1 MERHMM
7 LCHGDYAI
15 MQRPVVNLPISEDG
29 ERTFDQRTSPTYFQ
43 AISKMAFSNLFSETS
58 GIKSTIVPESFI

>member
-7 LCHGDYAI
+7 RYLGDYAI
-15 MQRPVVNLPISEDG
+15 TQRPVINLPISEDG
-29 ERTFDQRTSPTYFQ
+29 VKIYEPKTYQTYFQ
-43 AISKMAFSNLFSETS
+43 AILRMASLNLYSETS